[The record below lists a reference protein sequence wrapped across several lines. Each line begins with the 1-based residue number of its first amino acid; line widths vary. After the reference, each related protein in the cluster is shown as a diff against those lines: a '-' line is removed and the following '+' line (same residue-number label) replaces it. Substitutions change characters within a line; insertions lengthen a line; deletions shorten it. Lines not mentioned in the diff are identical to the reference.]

1 MPHTEIIYPD
11 GSRRLRQWAKGERP
25 AYQWLRR
32 AIAAEGQEN
41 AYIESLAYNVEDGLE
56 VYGNEEGRLIEL
68 AANPTAM
75 KQINWPEPPE
85 GWARYDGH
93 MGNQPMV
100 QVFTTPEELQAARK
114 LRQWSPV
121 VGPVL
126 VMTGFGGTDEMGE
139 YTDKEINPEDL
150 GAMVPA

>member
-11 GSRRLRQWAKGERP
+11 GSRRLRQWTKGERP
-25 AYQWLRR
+25 DLDWLRR
-32 AIAAEGQEN
+32 AIAAGGQDKGW
-41 AYIESLAYNVEDGLE
+41 IESLAYNVEDGVE
-56 VYGNEEGRLIEL
+56 AYGNEEGRLLDL
-68 AANPTAM
+68 AANPAAM

-85 GWARYDGH
+85 GWASYDGH

-100 QVFTTPEELQAARK
+100 QIFTSSEELQAARK

-126 VMTGFGGTDEMGE
+126 VLTGFGGTDDEGE
-139 YTDKEINPEDL
+139 YLDTQIGPDDL
-150 GAMVPA
+150 GAMVSV